1 MPLFIQFGGNLVK
14 NLKLLIIGLAISAIS
29 TMAFADGHWS
39 KIRIGTE
46 GAYEPWNFTDAS
58 GNLVGAELDLARDL
72 CKRMNAECE
81 FELTFSVHSFT

>member
-1 MPLFIQFGGNLVK
+1 MPLFISNWRKFSEKFKIINNWIGNK
-14 NLKLLIIGLAISAIS
+14 RFIHNGI
-29 TMAFADGHWS
+29 ADGHWS

-72 CKRMNAECE
+72 
-81 FELTFSVHSFT
+81 